1 MPCWKFLYLHTK
13 ICVFEYILFQAN
25 DVIFLLHRVNN
36 DWLYGQFGHNQGM
49 FPANFIRVVVPL
61 SKSSISQ
68 QRQQAGAQTVT
79 ALYPFASETW
89 DDLEL
94 KVSVVCCWNLM
105 V

>member
-1 MPCWKFLYLHTK
+1 M
-13 ICVFEYILFQAN
+13 FQAN
-25 DVIFLLHRVNN
+25 GVIFLLHWVND

-61 SKSSISQ
+61 SKSKISQ
-68 QRQQAGAQTVT
+68 QRQQGGAQTVT
-79 ALYPFASETW
+79 ALYPFTPETW

-94 KVSVVCCWNLM
+94 KVSGAWCWNWM